1 MTGPT
6 RLQPA
11 HRGGRH
17 AAAETSESR
26 IPIYTAE
33 FAADPHGCYRR
44 MRARYGSLAPV
55 DLAPGVPATLVLGYR
70 TALRILTDPTHFPAD
85 PRTWQQKVPAGLPI
99 VAMMRHRPNTLR
111 TDDTEHERYRSVT
124 VDALAGVDP
133 HALRAMIARAAVGLI
148 NEFCADGSADLLD
161 RYVTPLVF
169 RVLGESV
176 GCPPALADRLTPA
189 LTAVFDMRTD
199 EDAAAEAEAALAEL
213 VAAKRAEPGDDITT
227 RLLEH
232 PAQLSD
238 AELVDQLLAVYQAG
252 VEPTRDLIANTLL
265 LILLDPRF
273 TTNQVGFAPPTRAAL
288 EEVLATDPP
297 LAHHSI
303 VYPPLPVLIED
314 VWLPADQPV
323 LVSPAACHDDPER
336 TAAHHSAHGTD
347 LAWGAGAH
355 ACPAQ
360 ARSLT
365 YLLAEE
371 AVDQLLDALPDLRPA
386 FGPDEP
392 VWRPGPFQRA
402 LTALPV
408 TFPPAPGMTVC

>member
-11 HRGGRH
+11 HRRGRH
-17 AAAETSESR
+17 AAAETSGSR

-44 MRARYGSLAPV
+44 MRARYGSLVPV

-70 TALRILTDPTHFPAD
+70 TAQRILADPTHFPAD
-85 PRTWQQKVPAGLPI
+85 PRAWQQKVPAGLPI

-111 TDDTEHERYRSVT
+111 TDDTEHERYRSAT
-124 VDALAGVDP
+124 VAALAGVDP
-133 HALRAMIARAAVGLI
+133 HSLRPMIARAAVDLI
-148 NEFCADGSADLLD
+148 NEFCADGDADLLD
-161 RYVTPLVF
+161 RYVIPLVF
-169 RVLGESV
+169 RVLGELA
-176 GCPPALADRLTPA
+176 GCPPALAERLIPA

-199 EDAAAEAEAALAEL
+199 EDAANTAETALAEL
-213 VAAKRAEPGDDITT
+213 VAAKRAEPGDDLTT
-227 RLLEH
+227 RLVEH

-252 VEPTRDLIANTLL
+252 VEPTRDLVANTLL

-303 VYPPLPVLIED
+303 VYPPLPVLIEE

-323 LVSPAACHDDPER
+323 LISPAACHDDPDR
-336 TAAHHSAHGTD
+336 AAAHHPGPDTD

-355 ACPAQ
+355 ACPAP
-360 ARSLT
+360 ARSIV

-386 FGPDEP
+386 FDPDEP

-408 TFPPAPGMTVC
+408 AFPPIPGLPVF

>member
-1 MTGPT
+1 MPGPT

-11 HRGGRH
+11 HRRGRH
-17 AAAETSESR
+17 AAAETGVSR

-55 DLAPGVPATLVLGYR
+55 DLAPGVPATLILGYR
-70 TALRILTDPTHFPAD
+70 TALRILEDPTHFPAD
-85 PRTWQQKVPAGLPI
+85 PRAWQQKVPAGLPI
-99 VAMMRHRPNTLR
+99 VATMRHRPNPLR
-111 TDDTEHERYRSVT
+111 TDDAEHERYRAVT
-124 VDALAGVDP
+124 VAALAGVDP
-133 HALRAMIARAAVGLI
+133 HSLRAVIARAAVDLI
-148 NEFCADGSADLLD
+148 NEFCADGDTDLLD

-169 RVLGESV
+169 RVLGELA
-176 GCPPALADRLTPA
+176 GCPPALAERLTPA

-199 EDAAAEAEAALAEL
+199 EDPANVAEAALAEL
-213 VAAKRAEPGDDITT
+213 VTAKRADPGDDLTT

-238 AELVDQLLAVYQAG
+238 AELVDQLLGVYRAG

-323 LVSPAACHDDPER
+323 LVSAAACHDDPER
-336 TAAHHSAHGTD
+336 TAAHHHGHGTD

-360 ARSLT
+360 ARSIV

-386 FGPDEP
+386 FGPEEP

-408 TFPPAPGMTVC
+408 TFPPTPGLTVF

>member
-1 MTGPT
+1 MPGPT

-11 HRGGRH
+11 HRRGRH
-17 AAAETSESR
+17 AAAETGGSR

-55 DLAPGVPATLVLGYR
+55 DLAPGVPATLVLGHR
-70 TALRILTDPTHFPAD
+70 TALRILEDPTHFPAD
-85 PRTWQQKVPAGLPI
+85 PRAWQQKVPAGLPI
-99 VAMMRHRPNTLR
+99 VAMMRHRPNPRR
-111 TDDTEHERYRSVT
+111 TDDAEHERYRSVM
-124 VDALAGVDP
+124 VAALAGVDP
-133 HALRAMIARAAVGLI
+133 HSLRAVIARAAVGLI
-148 NEFCADGSADLLD
+148 NEFCADGDTDLLD
-161 RYVTPLVF
+161 RYITPLVL
-169 RVLGESV
+169 RVLGELA
-176 GCPPALADRLTPA
+176 GCPPALAERLTPA

-199 EDAAAEAEAALAEL
+199 EEAATAAEAALTEL
-213 VAAKRAEPGDDITT
+213 VAAKRAGPGDDLTT
-227 RLLEH
+227 RLMEH

-238 AELVDQLLAVYQAG
+238 AELVDQLLAVYRAG

-323 LVSPAACHDDPER
+323 LVSAVACHDDPER
-336 TAAHHSAHGTD
+336 TAAHHPGHGTD

-360 ARSLT
+360 ARSIV

-408 TFPPAPGMTVC
+408 TFPPTPGLTVF

>member
-1 MTGPT
+1 MPGPT

-11 HRGGRH
+11 HRRGRH
-17 AAAETSESR
+17 AAAETSGSR
-26 IPIYTAE
+26 IPIYTTE

-70 TALRILTDPTHFPAD
+70 TAQRILADPTHFPAD
-85 PRTWQQKVPAGLPI
+85 PRAWQQKVPAGLPI
-99 VAMMRHRPNTLR
+99 VAIMRHRPNPRR
-111 TDDTEHERYRSVT
+111 TDDAEHERYRSVT
-124 VDALAGVDP
+124 VAALAGVDP
-133 HALRAMIARAAVGLI
+133 HSLRAMIARAAVGLI
-148 NEFCADGSADLLD
+148 NDFCADGGADLLD

-169 RVLGESV
+169 GVLGELA
-176 GCPPALADRLTPA
+176 GCPPALAERLTPA
-189 LTAVFDMRTD
+189 LTALFDMRTD
-199 EDAAAEAEAALAEL
+199 EDAAAAAEAALAEL
-213 VAAKRAEPGDDITT
+213 ATAKRAEPGDDITT

-238 AELVDQLLAVYQAG
+238 AELVDQLLAIYQAG

-273 TTNQVGFAPPTRAAL
+273 TTNQVGFAPPTREAI

-323 LVSPAACHDDPER
+323 LVSPAACHDDPEY
-336 TAAHHSAHGTD
+336 TAGHHPGHDTD
-347 LAWGAGAH
+347 MVWGAGAH

-360 ARSLT
+360 ARSIT

-386 FGPDEP
+386 FGPEEP
-392 VWRPGPFQRA
+392 AWRPGPFQRA

-408 TFPPAPGMTVC
+408 TFPPTPGMRVF